1 MWVEELALSDF
12 RNYREQSVTLARGR
26 IVLVGPN
33 ASGKTSFIEGLAL
46 AATGRTPRGGSDG
59 DLLRHGAPWW
69 KVAVRARIRTGT
81 TSIAITY
88 NKDTGRKMTRD
99 GRRIA
104 RRADLI
110 GHLPVVTFF
119 PDDLYLVKGSPS
131 SRRRFVDL
139 LASQINPRHYAD
151 SQNYARVLR
160 QRNTLLRDIRG
171 GRRAKNTADLF
182 DDQFVSLAAAI
193 IRRRLKLIVR
203 LQSEGA
209 PVQHMLGGER
219 LQLSYISGGGPL
231 APADGGSVPD
241 EDTLRRTLTR
251 QAEKVRGRE
260 MLRGH
265 SLMGPH
271 RDDMAIFVDGYEAK
285 AYASQGQQ
293 RSAVL
298 ALKGAEIR
306 ILAADKGEAPL
317 VLLDDVLSELDDD
330 RVAALGALMDDT
342 DQMIITTAVMPEISW
357 LTGETTVF
365 HVDGGR
371 IMGPGGSHTSGG
383 AGGGG

>member
-1 MWVEELALSDF
+1 MWVEELSLTDF
-12 RNYREQSVTLARGR
+12 RNYREQSVTLSRGR

-69 KVAVRARIRTGT
+69 KVAVKARIRTGT
-81 TSIAITY
+81 TSITITY
-88 NKDTGRKMTRD
+88 NKNAGRKMSRD
-99 GRRIA
+99 GRRVA
-104 RRADLI
+104 RRAELI

-131 SRRRFVDL
+131 SRRRFIDL

-160 QRNTLLRDIRG
+160 QRNTLLRDIRA
-171 GRRAKNTADLF
+171 GRRQKNTADLF
-182 DDQFVSLAAAI
+182 DEQFIALAAAI
-193 IRRRLKLIVR
+193 MRRRLTLMER
-203 LQSEGA
+203 LQSEAA
-209 PVQHMLGGER
+209 PVQHLLGGEQ
-219 LQLSYISGGGPL
+219 LKLSYSVGSGSLPPAGGE
-231 APADGGSVPD
+231 GVPD
-241 EDTLRRTLTR
+241 EGSLRQSLTV

-271 RDDMAIFVDGYEAK
+271 RDDVVILIDGYDAK

-298 ALKGAEIR
+298 SLKGAEIK
-306 ILAADKGEAPL
+306 ILAADKDEAPL
-317 VLLDDVLSELDDD
+317 VLFDDVLSELDDS
-330 RVAALGALMDDT
+330 RVAALGTLMDGI
-342 DQMIITTAVMPEISW
+342 DQMIITTAVMPEIPW
-357 LTGETTVF
+357 LTGETSVF
-365 HVDGGR
+365 RVRGGR
-371 IMGPGGSHTSGG
+371 IAGP
-383 AGGGG
+383 